1 MGSILELFFA
11 VTTTSIYEVMARD
24 AHGFPC
30 ARKIALKGESIIPL
44 GKIIADQMLAICDGL
59 QFYTPE
65 GHGFL
70 SSQTSVERR
79 VEMVNTQ
86 WYGQNSS
93 YIIALF
99 FTEKEARE
107 CFSAENLKPRD
118 DRWLEKTKEVL
129 AVIGDDHPTI
139 TICHEPGMALLAE

>member
-1 MGSILELFFA
+1 MSILELFFA

-24 AHGFPC
+24 AQGFPC

-44 GKIIADQMLAICDGL
+44 GKIITDQMLAICDGL

-79 VEMVNTQ
+79 VEMVNAQ
-86 WYGQNSS
+86 WYGPNSS
-93 YIIALF
+93 HIIALF
-99 FTEKEARE
+99 FTEKEARK
-107 CFSAENLKPRD
+107 CFSAKNLKPCD
-118 DRWLEKTKEVL
+118 PRWLEKTK
-129 AVIGDDHPTI
+129 AVIAAIGEDHPTI
-139 TICHEPGMALLAE
+139 TICHEQGMAFLAR